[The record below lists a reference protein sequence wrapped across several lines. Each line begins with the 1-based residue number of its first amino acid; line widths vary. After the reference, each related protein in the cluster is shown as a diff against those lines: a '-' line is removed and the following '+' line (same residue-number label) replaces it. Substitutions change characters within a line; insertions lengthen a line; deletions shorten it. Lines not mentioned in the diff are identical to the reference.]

1 MKSHGLSEI
10 RKELMELQPRDLTEL
25 CLKLAKFKADN
36 KELLGYL
43 LFDAHDPLEFLQKLK
58 EETDQ
63 HFESLKTQGNL
74 YYVKK
79 SLRKIQRLINKYC
92 KYMNDASLA
101 AELHIYFLLKLKES
115 GIPITKSAKIMNLYK
130 QEMAKINMLIT
141 SLHEDLRT
149 DYQSDLEKLAL

>member
-1 MKSHGLSEI
+1 MKSHGLSDI
-10 RKELMELQPRDLTEL
+10 RKELMELQPRDLIEL
-25 CLKLAKFKADN
+25 CLKLAKFKTDN

-43 LFDAHDPLEFLQKLK
+43 LFDAHGPREFLQKLK

-63 HFESLKTQGNL
+63 HFENLKTQNNL

-92 KYMNDASLA
+92 KYMSDDSLT

-115 GIPITKSAKIMNLYK
+115 GIPFTKSEKIMNIYR
-130 QEMAKINMLIT
+130 QEMIKINALIT
-141 SLHEDLRT
+141 SLHEDLRA